1 MSYDINNKFAPLYKV
16 VNKVPPL
23 KRPKFLVDGKLD
35 DKLDDYE
42 ITKLMNRSNFTLFLG
57 KAGSGKTSMIVSLLN
72 TPELFKRVFHNIFL
86 FMGKNS
92 RDSIKGGFF
101 DKQIPPENIFDE
113 LNIDNLN
120 EVYERIKEE
129 ADEGYRSL
137 IILDDVQK
145 QLKDKEVEKQILHIV
160 NNRRHLKT
168 SIWCANQ
175 NYINLPRSVRM
186 GLTDMF
192 VWKVNKR
199 EMENIFHEQIEQAKD
214 KFEEILKLLF
224 KEPHDFFYLNTNSQ
238 RIFDN
243 WDEIQL
249 LES

>member
-1 MSYDINNKFAPLYKV
+1 MISIIHNEAPE
-16 VNKVPPL
+16 L

-42 ITKLMNRSNFTLFLG
+42 ITKLMNKSNFTLFLG

-72 TPELFKRVFHNIFL
+72 TKSLFYQVYHNIYL
-86 FMGKNS
+86 FMGANS
-92 RDSIKGGFF
+92 RQSIKGNFF
-101 DKQIPPENIFDE
+101 DKKIPPENIYDE
-113 LNIDNLN
+113 LTIDNLDS
-120 EVYERIKEE
+120 VYNQIKED

-145 QLKDKEVEKQILHIV
+145 QLKDNEVQKQLLHIV

-192 VWKVNKR
+192 IWKVNKR
-199 EMENIFHEQIEQAKD
+199 EFENIFAEQIEQHKD
-214 KFEEILKLLF
+214 KFHEVMKILF

-238 RIFDN
+238 RMFNN
-243 WDEIQL
+243 WDEIIID
-249 LES
+249 E